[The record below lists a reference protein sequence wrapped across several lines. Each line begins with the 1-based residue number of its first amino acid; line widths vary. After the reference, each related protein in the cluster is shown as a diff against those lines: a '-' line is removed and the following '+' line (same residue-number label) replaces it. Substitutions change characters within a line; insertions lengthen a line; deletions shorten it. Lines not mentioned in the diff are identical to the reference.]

1 MPWATNSLAAERP
14 ARPEPTTIAILSDR
28 PLLVDIVV
36 LVRGEMEEEV
46 RCRQRMDAMA
56 IRREIE
62 MMARSLLRDIR
73 AVMKR
78 WNMLLYLDYFVSP
91 ALIAEK

>member
-1 MPWATNSLAAERP
+1 
-14 ARPEPTTIAILSDR
+14 
-28 PLLVDIVV
+28 
-36 LVRGEMEEEV
+36 MEEEV